1 MTINGF
7 TVGQKAEE
15 DVQVTDKMILEIAK
29 VSNDYNP
36 IHLSD
41 EYSAKTPFGKRIA
54 HGLVCEGLISNLIGT
69 KLPGPGA
76 IFINISINFYKPV
89 FIGDTITARGEITEI
104 IEHKSIMMIN
114 VDCFNQENEL
124 VVGSIS
130 KVKLLDIVW

>member
-114 VDCFNQENEL
+114 VDCYNQENEL
-124 VVGSIS
+124 VVGSVS
-130 KVKLLDIVW
+130 KVMLLDIE